1 MGALKNKI
9 GWWLLLFMVL
19 SVSCASVTSKRK
31 QAAVVAALHHRASL
45 NTVQYNVRKIL
56 TYEDFSTLDG
66 TLFFEKFSIQIPGDR
81 KIALPVDV
89 IIKSSIDLSAMTAAD
104 VEVKAGEITL
114 LLPDPKL
121 EISSS
126 AIDYSREMQFLSWN
140 RSKFSE
146 AEKEGILKSGE
157 QKILQ
162 EMSRADVMARSL
174 VAAYKALIP
183 LLEAAGYASESVTI
197 CFRSDLKDD
206 TTDDS
211 IMDMLQG
218 RRNL

>member
-19 SVSCASVTSKRK
+19 SVSCSSVTSKGK
-31 QAAVVAALHHRASL
+31 QAAVVETLHHRARL
-45 NTVQYNVRKIL
+45 NTVQYNVHKIL

-89 IIKSSIDLSAMTAAD
+89 ILKSSIDLSAMTAED
-104 VEVKAGEITL
+104 VEVKGHEITL
-114 LLPDPKL
+114 FLPDPKL

-126 AIDYSREMQFLSWN
+126 AIDYSHEMQFLSWY
-140 RSKFSE
+140 RSKFSD
-146 AEKEGILKSGE
+146 AEKEAILKSGE